1 MAQKELEPFTYQFVL
16 ISTWEARICCQEH
29 FYELRCCCYFI
40 KSVPRFPSCSVLYNG
55 THTRLTSARGLMLLH
70 TAEHVK
76 GRRKSPLLA
85 LLSFSFWHQ
94 NYFSV
99 ELSFVCWRYPY
110 CLLAT
115 VKNSISK
122 SSHQAILSLFWTLK
136 SIGAIWPN
144 ASVHLSHRNSIQMLF
159 RS

>member
-40 KSVPRFPSCSVLYNG
+40 KSVLRFPSCSVLYNG

-99 ELSFVCWRYPY
+99 KF
-110 CLLAT
+110 CLL
-115 VKNSISK
+115 KISILLACHSK
-122 SSHQAILSLFWTLK
+122 EQHFKVQPSGHIVFVLDPEIHGCYLTKCFCAFKPEELHS
-136 SIGAIWPN
+136 N
-144 ASVHLSHRNSIQMLF
+144 AF
-159 RS
+159 